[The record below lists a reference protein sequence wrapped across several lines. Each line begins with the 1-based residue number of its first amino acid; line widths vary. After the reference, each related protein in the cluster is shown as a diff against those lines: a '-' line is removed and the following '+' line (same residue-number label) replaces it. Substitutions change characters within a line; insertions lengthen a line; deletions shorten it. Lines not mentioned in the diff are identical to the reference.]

1 VLSPGLAPLNRPTN
15 HPSNLPS
22 WSDDPRD
29 ADTLS
34 FQPTDAMPGTEEKLQ
49 VIIKR
54 LDAGLPLW
62 HPSDRRYLP
71 EMMEAQRESA

>member
-1 VLSPGLAPLNRPTN
+1 MLSPGLAPLNRPT
-15 HPSNLPS
+15 NLPS

-34 FQPTDAMPGTEEKLQ
+34 FHPTDAMPGTEEKLQ

-62 HPSDRRYLP
+62 HASDRRHLP
-71 EMMEAQRESA
+71 EMLEPQRESA

>member
-1 VLSPGLAPLNRPTN
+1 MLSPGLAPLNRPTN
-15 HPSNLPS
+15 HTT

-34 FQPTDAMPGTEEKLQ
+34 FHPTDALPGTEEKLQ